1 MAEKEKYIIN
11 IQGELVEV
19 SPDIYQLYFR
29 MERQE
34 RALEEKV
41 QRHEVSYDA
50 LDNDETVGVEAFP
63 DDSPSPEEQA
73 ITQEIYD
80 RLHRAIDALPKA
92 ERDLIKALY
101 FDEIKPED
109 YAKSIGMTVRGVNKR
124 RAKSLL
130 RIKKFCN
137 LLGSFC

>member
-34 RALEEKV
+34 RTLEEKV

-50 LDNDETVGVEAFP
+50 MDNDETVGVEAFA
-63 DDSPSPEEQA
+63 DDDPTPEEQA

-92 ERDLIKALY
+92 ERELIKALY
-101 FDEIKPED
+101 FDDVKPED
-109 YAKSIGMTVRGVNKR
+109 YAKAIGMTVRGVNKR

>member
-1 MAEKEKYIIN
+1 M
-11 IQGELVEV
+11 
-19 SPDIYQLYFR
+19 
-29 MERQE
+29 
-34 RALEEKV
+34 
-41 QRHEVSYDA
+41 
-50 LDNDETVGVEAFP
+50 DNDETVGVEAFA
-63 DDSPSPEEQA
+63 DDGPTPEEQA

-92 ERDLIKALY
+92 ERELIKALY
-101 FDEIKPED
+101 FDDIKPED

>member
-11 IQGELVEV
+11 IQGELVGV

-34 RALEEKV
+34 RTLEEKV

-50 LDNDETVGVEAFP
+50 LDNGETVGVDAFP
-63 DDSPSPEEQA
+63 DDAPSPEEQA

-92 ERDLIKALY
+92 ERELIKSLY
-101 FDEIKPED
+101 FEGMTEQE
-109 YAKSIGMTVRGVNKR
+109 YAKAKKMRQSTVSYR
-124 RAKSLL
+124 RL
-130 RIKKFCN
+130 RTLSKMKKFCCF
-137 LLGSFC
+137 LGSF

>member
-29 MERQE
+29 LERQE
-34 RALEEKV
+34 RTLEEKV

-50 LDNDETVGVEAFP
+50 LDTDETVGMEAFA
-63 DDSPSPEEQA
+63 DDAPTPEEQA

-92 ERDLIKALY
+92 ERELIKAIY
-101 FDEIKPED
+101 FDDIKPED

>member
-19 SPDIYQLYFR
+19 SPDVYQLYIR
-29 MERQE
+29 LEREEHAQE
-34 RALEEKV
+34 DRV

-50 LDNDETVGVEAFP
+50 LDNGETVGEEMFA
-63 DDSPSPEEQA
+63 DDAPTPEEQA
-73 ITQEIYD
+73 ISNEIHD
-80 RLHRAIDALPKA
+80 MLHRAIAALPRA
-92 ERDLIKALY
+92 ERELIKALY

-124 RAKSLL
+124 RVKSLL
-130 RIKKFCN
+130 RLKAFVNIG
-137 LLGSFC
+137 L